1 MGDKESFQKGKS
13 VRKGPPKRKLR
24 ANIVKML
31 SEHKE
36 SQNDGFEGYSKKHNW
51 THKSYL
57 WELSYTK
64 ALILPNNI
72 DLMHQKH
79 NVVKSII
86 SMYFDVTDFSK
97 VNVAGAQKKC
107 KGKSEK
113 TTGSIF
119 FETSRKKRDT

>member
-1 MGDKESFQKGKS
+1 
-13 VRKGPPKRKLR
+13 
-24 ANIVKML
+24 VKIL

-51 THKSYL
+51 THKSCL
-57 WELSYTK
+57 WELPYTK

-72 DLMHQKH
+72 DLMHQEH
-79 NVVKSII
+79 NDAKSII
-86 SMYFDVTDFSK
+86 SMYFDVTGFSK

-119 FETSRKKRDT
+119 FEKTSRKKRDT